1 MNMPNSSFAS
11 PVTLPTESLRR
22 FIPMTKQEMQ
32 ARGWSQLDIL
42 LISGDAYVDHP
53 AFGLPLLARVLES
66 RGFRVGLIAQPAY
79 PGSLV
84 HRDDGH
90 PVTEAEALARLQ
102 RLGSP
107 RLFVGIGAGVVDSRV
122 SNFTA
127 NKKRR
132 SDDAYAPG
140 GRGGFRPDE
149 ASLVYT
155 QMARQAFGATPIILG
170 GVEASLRRLAH
181 YDFWRNRSRPS
192 LLYES
197 QADLLLFGM
206 AETSLVQVSVA
217 LRESLEQGKQTAQ
230 ILRELRA
237 LRGVA
242 WLANREEAEAVQPR
256 VLLPAFSELRDDKK
270 AFARSAKIIEHEANP
285 WAGKALLQKQKSSNN
300 SKSYV
305 VVNPAPLPLSSGEFD
320 AIYALP
326 FSREAHPFY
335 YHQALLR
342 LGDPKQARRQS
353 RIPALDTVRFSITIN
368 RGCFGGC
375 SFCAIG
381 LHQGKTVQSRS
392 EKSILQEIDRLA
404 QHPEYKGV
412 ISDLGGPTAN
422 MYRLG
427 CTRPDLEKKCR
438 RPSCVFP
445 QRCPHLGVDHGPQVK
460 LLRRVRQDPKV
471 RRAFVAS
478 GLRYDLIDLKGP
490 YLRELLAH
498 HVGGHLKVAPEHA
511 DDEVLRLMRKP
522 GFSSFEDFA
531 AAFGKISKQ
540 LGKEQYLVPY
550 FISAFPGTTDG
561 RMARIARWLDR
572 RHWRLQQVQTFIPL
586 PMTLAAAMYWTGIN
600 PLNKERLYVPRSD
613 AQRRRQ
619 QRLLQ
624 GGPKPLGASKQ
635 SSQTTATKDQERSEI
650 SLGRSKNKRQSPRA
664 RKLKRSGPSRKKK
677 PR

>member
-1 MNMPNSSFAS
+1 
-11 PVTLPTESLRR
+11 
-22 FIPMTKQEMQ
+22 MQ

-42 LISGDAYVDHP
+42 LISGDGYVDHP
-53 AFGLPLLARVLES
+53 AFGLPLLARLLES

-79 PGSLV
+79 PGSLL
-84 HRDDGH
+84 HGDEGQA
-90 PVTEAEALARLQ
+90 VTEAVAVEHLQ
-102 RLGSP
+102 GLGKP

-149 ASLVYT
+149 ASLVYSK
-155 QMARQAFGATPIILG
+155 MARQAFGDTPIILG

-181 YDFWRNRSRPS
+181 YDFWRNRPRTS
-192 LLYES
+192 LLFETG
-197 QADLLLFGM
+197 ADLLLFGM
-206 AETSLVQVSVA
+206 AEASIVQLSQA
-217 LRESLEQGKQTAQ
+217 LRDGLDAGQDAAQ
-230 ILRELRA
+230 ILKSLRTM
-237 LRGVA
+237 RGSA
-242 WLANREEAEAVQPR
+242 WLATRDEVQDVQPR
-256 VLLPAFSELRDDKK
+256 IQLPAFSELRDDKK

-285 WAGKALLQKQKSSNN
+285 WAAKILVQKQKDSNN

-305 VVNPAPLPLSSGEFD
+305 VVNPAPLPLSSAEFD

-326 FSREAHPFY
+326 FTREQHPLY
-335 YHQALLR
+335 YAQALQR
-342 LGDPKQARRQS
+342 LGDVKQARRQA

-392 EKSILQEIDRLA
+392 EKSVLQEIDRLA
-404 QHPEYKGV
+404 EHPDYKGV

-427 CTRPDLEKKCR
+427 CMRPDLEKKCR

-445 QRCPHLGVDHGPQVK
+445 QHCPHLGLDHGPQVK
-460 LLRRVRQDPKV
+460 LLRRVRQHAKV

-490 YLRELLAH
+490 YLRDLLAH

-522 GFSSFEDFA
+522 GFASFEAFA
-531 AAFGKISKQ
+531 EAFAKISKQ

-550 FISAFPGTTDG
+550 FISAFPGTTEG
-561 RMARIARWLDR
+561 RMARIGRWLDR

-600 PLNKERLYVPRSD
+600 PLSKESLYVARSD
-613 AQRRRQ
+613 AERRRQ

-624 GGPKPLGASKQ
+624 GGPRPILAAKNSGKTRAAGSHNN
-635 SSQTTATKDQERSEI
+635 QEKTR
-650 SLGRSKNKRQSPRA
+650 GRGQN
-664 RKLKRSGPSRKKK
+664 KRSGPGRTKGKMRLNSRKK
-677 PR
+677 